1 MLQAHGWARASARRV
16 GGASAAWPHVGRG
29 RCPWVSPPGS
39 GLACVHACPRGGER
53 GSSPYVLSP
62 PSAARGGGRWR
73 PPGGGVLGA
82 CAPVW
87 LRAAPASPAVCGGGG
102 GIGALGVVSVSGVAV
117 GLTCRSP
124 EGVNVALVSPT
135 ARLLPSLDFPGLRT
149 SSGRFSDAV
158 PCADPYLLSR
168 RWLPAPPQSK
178 SPREPPPVGGLV
190 CAGIGVTLLCVPAAC
205 GGVRVAERAEQFLNV
220 CQPSCSAWEGPRASG
235 APSLQL
241 CKQTPA
247 FPSEALQD
255 GGPRPPP

>member
-29 RCPWVSPPGS
+29 RCPRVSPAGS

-53 GSSPYVLSP
+53 GSSPYLLSP
-62 PSAARGGGRWR
+62 PSPARGGGRWR

-87 LRAAPASPAVCGGGG
+87 MRAAPASPAVRGVGGY
-102 GIGALGVVSVSGVAV
+102 ILGALGVVSVSRVAV

-149 SSGRFSDAV
+149 SSSRFSDAV

-168 RWLPAPPQSK
+168 RWLPAPPRST
-178 SPREPPPVGGLV
+178 SPCEPPPVGGLV
-190 CAGIGVTLLCVPAAC
+190 CAGIRVTLPCVPAAC
-205 GGVRVAERAEQFLNV
+205 AGVRVAERAEQFLNV
-220 CQPSCSAWEGPRASG
+220 CQPSCSARGGPAGLRC
-235 APSLQL
+235 P
-241 CKQTPA
+241 
-247 FPSEALQD
+247 FPSAV
-255 GGPRPPP
+255 